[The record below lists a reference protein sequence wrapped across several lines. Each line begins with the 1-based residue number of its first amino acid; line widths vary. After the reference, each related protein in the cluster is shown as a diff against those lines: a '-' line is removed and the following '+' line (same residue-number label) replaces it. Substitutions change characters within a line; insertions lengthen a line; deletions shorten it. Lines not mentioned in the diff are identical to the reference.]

1 MSENKKV
8 LEECRRTYKEI
19 LLCHSLAR
27 YNKKFCYIK
36 HFRDLD
42 LSLFQENT
50 DEYIIEAQEQGLE
63 TADEKLIILCKGE
76 HWTWEEEDEI
86 KKLTNEV
93 NNLKKTKSKLFI
105 QAQVKK
111 IEKEIKKE
119 AQKLAEISFRRAD
132 VMGITAEKFAEKK
145 SNETLIFYSLF
156 SDRELKE
163 PFFSKEE
170 YDELHQGEVYKLMDL
185 YNESCQK
192 FAYDKLQLIAAS
204 SFFMSSYGLC
214 GDNPFTFFG
223 KAVVEMSVYQTNL
236 FFLGKHYKTILSQ
249 GKSPPEEYMDDPE
262 KMVSWY
268 DGILNAGN
276 LESKASN
283 TEGRSFVGA
292 SRDEMESSMSDSA
305 GAINLNKEVVKRG
318 GEMTF
323 DEILKLHGHK

>member
-8 LEECRRTYKEI
+8 LDDCRRAYKEI
-19 LLCHSLAR
+19 LLSHSLAR

-50 DEYIIEAQEQGLE
+50 DEYKIEAQEKGLE
-63 TADEKLIILCKGE
+63 TEEEKLAILCKGE

-86 KKLTNEV
+86 KRLKTEIDS
-93 NNLKKTKSKLFI
+93 LKKTKSKLFI
-105 QAQVKK
+105 QIQVKE
-111 IEKEIKKE
+111 IEKKIKQE
-119 AQKLAEISFRRAD
+119 AQKLAEISLRRTD
-132 VMGITAEKFAEKK
+132 VIGVTAEKFAEKK

-156 SDRELKE
+156 SDRDLKD

-170 YDELHQGEVYKLMDL
+170 YDELHQQEIYKLMDL
-185 YNESCQK
+185 YNESSLK
-192 FAYDKLQLIAAS
+192 FSYDKLQLIAAC

-214 GDNPFTFFG
+214 GDNPYTFFG
-223 KAVVEMSVYQTNL
+223 KPVVNMSVYQTNL
-236 FFLGKHYKTILSQ
+236 FSLGKHYKTILSQ

-268 DGILNAGN
+268 DGILNADK
-276 LESKASN
+276 LESKAKN

-292 SRDEMESSMSDSA
+292 SRGEMESSMSDA
-305 GAINLNKEVVKRG
+305 KEAINLNKEVSKRG

-323 DEILKLHGHK
+323 DEILKLHGHT